1 MTVAEKD
8 VRGMRVAI
16 LVENGFEEVELKEPK
31 KALDAAGAKTSIVSP
46 QKRRVKSWRYRE
58 WGDEFPVDVTLD
70 KARATSFDA
79 LLLPGGVM
87 NPDALRLQPKAV
99 DFVRSFFA
107 SHKPVAVICHGL
119 WTVLE
124 AGEVRGRHMTS
135 WPSLKTDLRN
145 AGAEWID
152 AEVVVDGNMVSSRKP
167 DDIPAFNRKMLQVF
181 GQMRTQLARHGQPAP
196 LESCRGKVETIVPHT
211 VSDRRLDKQMEMRQF
226 GGTGRQVSVV
236 GEGTWYIETGDRRTA
251 VGAIR
256 KGLDLGMN
264 LIDTAEI
271 YGQGESEEIVGE
283 AITGRR
289 DSVFLVSK
297 VRPEHATRSGT
308 IEACEG
314 SLARLKTKSLD
325 CYLLHWRGN
334 HPLEE
339 TISAFLELKHSGK
352 ILSWGVSNFD
362 VGDLEE
368 AWDLSDDDGRM
379 AANQVLYH
387 LKDRAIEHTVIPW
400 CERHGVT
407 IMAYSPFGHGNFPGP
422 ETQGGK
428 VLGAIAGAH
437 GATPRQVALGVPH
450 P

>member
-181 GQMRTQLARHGQPAP
+181 GQMRTQLT
-196 LESCRGKVETIVPHT
+196 ST
-211 VSDRRLDKQMEMRQF
+211 
-226 GGTGRQVSVV
+226 
-236 GEGTWYIETGDRRTA
+236 
-251 VGAIR
+251 
-256 KGLDLGMN
+256 
-264 LIDTAEI
+264 
-271 YGQGESEEIVGE
+271 
-283 AITGRR
+283 
-289 DSVFLVSK
+289 
-297 VRPEHATRSGT
+297 
-308 IEACEG
+308 G
-314 SLARLKTKSLD
+314 SL
-325 CYLLHWRGN
+325 
-334 HPLEE
+334 PL
-339 TISAFLELKHSGK
+339 
-352 ILSWGVSNFD
+352 
-362 VGDLEE
+362 
-368 AWDLSDDDGRM
+368 
-379 AANQVLYH
+379 
-387 LKDRAIEHTVIPW
+387 
-400 CERHGVT
+400 
-407 IMAYSPFGHGNFPGP
+407 
-422 ETQGGK
+422 
-428 VLGAIAGAH
+428 
-437 GATPRQVALGVPH
+437 
-450 P
+450 